1 MEWAGLVSMFFGVGL
16 KKTGNLLRLAKALKT
31 TNGEGLS
38 GSVEHFSVI

>member
-1 MEWAGLVSMFFGVGL
+1 MFCVVGL
-16 KKTGNLLRLAKALKT
+16 EEKVNLLRLAKALKT